1 MKRVILAVAIL
12 LVLLVTIAGLKI
24 VGRGTGKSYLKSHA
38 TSSLTETSKDGRFKI
53 LIYRYPRLN
62 DVPESFGFGQGFVQL
77 QDASG
82 RVLAEKEAED
92 LAALNSFRWSSNKV
106 TVADFAEWDLP
117 Q

>member
-1 MKRVILAVAIL
+1 MKRVILAIVVL
-12 LVLLVTIAGLKI
+12 LVLLVTIVGLKT
-24 VGRGTGKSYLKSHA
+24 VGRGTSKSYLKAHA
-38 TSSLTETSKDGRFKI
+38 TSQLTEASKDGRFKI
-53 LIYRYPRLN
+53 VIYRYPRLN

-92 LAALNSFRWSSNKV
+92 LAALNWFRWSSNKV
-106 TVADFAEWDLP
+106 TVADFADWDLP